1 MLDLVS
7 SGFVSLW
14 LKIAGVPQSIQ
25 PEELLAAWTAPGL
38 VLSHQPDPAAVVALE
53 QYLQDLT
60 ATGVTET
67 NQGIWIQSGYHLL
80 ADHQGTE
87 PLPAA
92 SLTKVATSL
101 AALKTWGPDHQFETL
116 VSATG
121 PIQNGVLQGDLVIQ
135 GNNDPFFVWE
145 EAIALGNALN
155 RLGLRQVTGNLII
168 TGNFAMNYEV
178 NPQVAGA
185 FLKQALNSQQWSD
198 EITAQHQTLPTGTPK
213 PQVAIAG
220 NVQVATLPIPKQI
233 ALLRHQSLPLAQIL
247 KQMNIYSNNA
257 MAEMLAASVGGEQVV
272 AQLASQSAGFPR
284 HEIQLINGSG
294 LGPENRISPRAI
306 CAMFMAIEA
315 YLRPRNMTIADLFPI
330 SGRDVGT
337 LIDRTIPTT
346 AVVKT
351 GTLWNVS
358 SLAGA
363 LPTRDRGL
371 VWFAII
377 NRGEDLDGLRHRQDG
392 LLQNLVQKWGVSP
405 TVAAA
410 IAPSMATQKSDPSNS
425 TSDRTASNSATTT
438 LSQPA
443 RTLPWLTETSAQL
456 TTHPHSSQRHTSF
469 ALGDQ
474 ARNEILYQVE
484 AGKNANQVRG

>member
-14 LKIAGVPQSIQ
+14 LKMAGVPQSIQ
-25 PEELLAAWTAPGL
+25 TEEILASWASPGL
-38 VLSHQPDPAAVVALE
+38 VLSHQPDPSAVAVLQ
-53 QYLQDLT
+53 QYLQGLS
-60 ATGVTET
+60 ATGLPDT

-80 ADHQGTE
+80 ANHQGTE

-168 TGNFAMNYEV
+168 TGKFAMNYEPD
-178 NPQVAGA
+178 PQKAGA
-185 FLKQALNSQQWSD
+185 LLKQALNARLWSE
-198 EITAQHQTLPTGTPK
+198 EITAQHQTLPSGTPK
-213 PQVAIAG
+213 PEVAIAG
-220 NVQVATLPIPKQI
+220 TVQVGMLPTPKQI

-257 MAEMLAASVGGEQVV
+257 MAEMLSDSVGGSQVV
-272 AQLASQSAGFPR
+272 AQVAAQTAGFPR
-284 HEIQLINGSG
+284 NEIQLINGSG
-294 LGPENRISPRAI
+294 LGSENRISPRAV

-315 YLRPRNMTIADLFPI
+315 YLRPRNMTVADLFPV
-330 SGRDVGT
+330 SGQDVGT
-337 LIDRTIPTT
+337 LIDRQIPTT
-346 AVVKT
+346 SVVKT
-351 GTLWNVS
+351 GTLWDVS
-358 SLAGA
+358 TLAGA
-363 LPTRDRGL
+363 MPTRDRGM
-371 VWFAII
+371 VWFAIL
-377 NRGEDLDGLRHRQDG
+377 NRGEDLDGLRSRQDG
-392 LLQNLVQKWGVSP
+392 FLQHLVQKWGASP
-405 TVAAA
+405 AVVAA
-410 IAPSMATQKSDPSNS
+410 IAPSTAIQEPTPSGFTS
-425 TSDRTASNSATTT
+425 TPTASRSTTST
-438 LSQPA
+438 QPA

-456 TTHPHSSQRHTSF
+456 TQQPHTS
-469 ALGDQ
+469 AGHTPSSLGDQ
-474 ARNEILYQVE
+474 TRNEILFRVQATDGSE
-484 AGKNANQVRG
+484 SS

>member
-185 FLKQALNSQQWSD
+185 FLKQALNSQQWSA

-220 NVQVATLPIPKQI
+220 SVQVATLPIPKQI

-410 IAPSMATQKSDPSNS
+410 IAPSTATQRPDTSNS

-456 TTHPHSSQRHTSF
+456 TTHSHSSQRHTSF